1 MGKNDIPT
9 PLVRRHLLETPL
21 DKTQALRIAEAYLA
35 DERTLEALAF
45 LAAAEAWDRL
55 AEVRET
61 VIESG
66 DAFILRGIAEVVGSE
81 PPAEEW
87 ERLAAAAEAAGKSV
101 YAETARRQS
110 QRRED

>member
-9 PLVRRHLLETPL
+9 PLARRHLLETRL
-21 DKTQALRIAEAYLA
+21 DKSQALGIAEAYLA
-35 DERTLEALAF
+35 DQRTLEALAF

-55 AEVRET
+55 SEVRET
-61 VIESG
+61 VIEAG
-66 DAFILRGIAEVVGSE
+66 DAFALRTIAELLGSE

-87 ERLAAAAEAAGKSV
+87 ARLAAAAEAAGKSA

-110 QRRED
+110 QRHQD

>member
-1 MGKNDIPT
+1 M
-9 PLVRRHLLETPL
+9 
-21 DKTQALRIAEAYLA
+21 
-35 DERTLEALAF
+35 
-45 LAAAEAWDRL
+45 
-55 AEVRET
+55 
-61 VIESG
+61 
-66 DAFILRGIAEVVGSE
+66 VGSE